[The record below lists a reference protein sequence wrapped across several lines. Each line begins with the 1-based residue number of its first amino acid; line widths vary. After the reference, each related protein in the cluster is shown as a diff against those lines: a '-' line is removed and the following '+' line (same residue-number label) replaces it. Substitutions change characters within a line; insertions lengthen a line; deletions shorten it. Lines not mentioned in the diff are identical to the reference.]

1 MAISIT
7 ACDSK
12 EKDSSQANT
21 TLQAQIQNDDSQGE
35 PIAKLK
41 SEDFPL
47 PEYDKGIIYGENEF
61 VGVNPVTG
69 PIEPFDNSFFYAILN
84 DGDSNY
90 VDGLYKL
97 EILKVYDIKE
107 EETLAGYNPDGIDFS
122 FGFYDCKVLYDYTRN
137 KPMQNQIV
145 TVRLMSDN
153 SNLYERLPSYQV
165 GDKVATAL
173 RKPDT
178 GFAYIKAVLY
188 DIEVIEYDGVDV
200 GYVRNAWHDPFNAFD
215 LGLLEGENSRITTCA
230 NNPAVYYQKVLM
242 TDVAEFSVK
251 DWTEHGVFDVNA
263 ETWIDKL
270 PSHIEE
276 DISESTV
283 TEITLPDES
292 INEETTTELTT

>member
-1 MAISIT
+1 MN
-7 ACDSK
+7 
-12 EKDSSQANT
+12 QR
-21 TLQAQIQNDDSQGE
+21 
-35 PIAKLK
+35 P
-41 SEDFPL
+41 
-47 PEYDKGIIYGENEF
+47 NE
-61 VGVNPVTG
+61 
-69 PIEPFDNSFFYAILN
+69 
-84 DGDSNY
+84 GDSNY
-90 VDGLYKL
+90 VDGFYKL

-107 EETLAGYNPDGIDFS
+107 EKTLAGYNPDGIDFS

-145 TVRLMSDN
+145 TVRLRSDN

-173 RKPDT
+173 RKPDP

-188 DIEVIEYDGVDV
+188 DIEVIEYDDVDV
-200 GYVRNAWHDPFNAFD
+200 GYVRNSWHDPFNAFD

-230 NNPAVYYQKVLM
+230 NNPAVYFQKVLM

-276 DISESTV
+276 DKSESTV
-283 TEITLPDES
+283 TET
-292 INEETTTELTT
+292 TTTEVINNDNTNDGI